1 MMTAAAS
8 ATPRTRSL
16 LEHFS
21 QIRDTR
27 QPCKVMYPLSLGRD
41 LRNWRRLLPKP
52 HKR

>member
-8 ATPRTRSL
+8 ATPRTRSH

-27 QPCKVMYPLSLGRD
+27 QPCKVMYPLGEAFD
-41 LRNWRRLLPKP
+41 YPQVPVLP
-52 HKR
+52 